1 MARFRQKIE
10 AYQKH
15 PCLKKG
21 NFGIQI
27 YSLDK
32 RKTLYQF
39 QNDRLFIPASNLK
52 LITTATAMRYLG
64 PNYRFITELWTS
76 GKVKNKVLHGDLYL
90 KGFGDPK
97 LVTEQMWLLA
107 NQLKNLP
114 VRKVTGSLIADD
126 SYFDRVRRVKT
137 WKRKFGPQPFNAPL
151 GALSFNFNTVT
162 VFIMPGPG
170 VGSKPIVVV
179 DPDTDYIRVINRAT
193 TLRADKRNRLIVN
206 RLGRNGF
213 NEILLTGGIPL
224 NNRRSRYFLNITD
237 PTYYTATVLKQ
248 FLSKAG
254 VEVAGKIKTG
264 SLPKD
269 AELLVHHESEPLA
282 LILRGLNKFSNNFV
296 AEQVV
301 KTLGAKEFGAPG
313 STDNG
318 IKVITRYMRT
328 LGFSPDEYT
337 LADGSGLSRQ
347 SRLSP
352 DHIVRVLRDVDEDMG
367 IYPEFIASL
376 AIMGQDGSAKERMN
390 DRPNNGQRLRV
401 KTGTLND
408 VSSLSGYF
416 QSDDG
421 ERFAF
426 SILMNDLKCGNNAAI
441 SLQDKIL
448 MEGLAFKR
456 NVN

>member
-1 MARFRQKIE
+1 ME
-10 AYQKH
+10 EHQKH
-15 PCLKKG
+15 RCLKKG

-32 RKTLYQF
+32 GASLYQF

-52 LITTATAMRYLG
+52 LITTAAAMKYLG

-76 GKVKNKVLHGDLYL
+76 GKVRDEVLHGDLYL

-107 NQLKNLP
+107 NRLRNLP
-114 VRKVTGSLIADD
+114 IRQVTGDLIADD

-137 WKRKFGPQPFNAPL
+137 WKKKFGPQPFNAPL

-162 VFIMPGPG
+162 VFIMPGPK
-170 VGSKPIVVV
+170 VGAKPVVVV
-179 DPDTDYIRVINRAT
+179 DPDTDYIRISNRAT
-193 TLRADKRNRLIVN
+193 TLRAGKRNRLIVN
-206 RLGRNGF
+206 RLGRDGF
-213 NEILLTGGIPL
+213 NEIALTGGIPR
-224 NNRRSRYFLNITD
+224 NGGRSRYFLNITD
-237 PTYYTATVLKQ
+237 PPYYTAKVLKR
-248 FLSKAG
+248 FLEKAG

-264 SLPKD
+264 VLPKD
-269 AELLVHHESEPLA
+269 AELLVQHESESLA

-296 AEQVV
+296 AEQVL
-301 KTLGAKEFGAPG
+301 KTLGAWAFGAPG

-318 IKVITRYMRT
+318 IRVIARYLQT
-328 LGFSPDEYT
+328 LGISPDEYT
-337 LADGSGLSRQ
+337 LMDGSGLSRQ

-352 DHIVRVLRDVDEDMG
+352 DHIVRVLRDVDADMG

-390 DRPNNGQRLRV
+390 DRPNGQRVRV
-401 KTGTLND
+401 KTGTLNG

-416 QSDDG
+416 QSDGG

-426 SILMNDLKCGNNAAI
+426 SILMNDLKCGNNAAV

-456 NVN
+456 DVN